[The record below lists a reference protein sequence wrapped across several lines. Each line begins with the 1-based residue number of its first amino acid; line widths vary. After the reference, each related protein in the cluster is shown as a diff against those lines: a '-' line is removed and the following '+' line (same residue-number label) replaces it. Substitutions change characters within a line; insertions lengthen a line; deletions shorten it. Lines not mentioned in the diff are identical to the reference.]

1 MHEKYTKGDEEI
13 SVYTLLERIRKGWK
27 TIILGVTLGIVAAYA
42 SVSTTAPKY
51 EAVALLQGGQV
62 VMWQP
67 PLIQLT
73 ELSTQIE
80 SSAQVVERIRTAA
93 FQARVF
99 QKAAAQ
105 GSIFAQVIKSTST
118 DSSPLIELKI
128 LADTP
133 EHLTKIGETVVAELV
148 NVQEPV
154 FRTRIKLLE
163 NEIRLLEERVT
174 RAESGLDNVSRQVNR
189 AGGQAAVEQMII
201 LAALRARQAEEVST
215 LRGQALAAKA
225 ALSSTHQARTIEPF
239 TVSGPLSSNPR
250 LMLVVGA
257 LSGLIAGCFLVLAV
271 HTWRREKQAWN
282 ERSKR

>member
-1 MHEKYTKGDEEI
+1 MHEKCTKSDDEI
-13 SVYTLLERIRKGWK
+13 SVYTLLERIRNGWK
-27 TIILGVTLGIVAAYA
+27 TIILGVTLGMAAAYA
-42 SVSTTAPKY
+42 SVITTAPKY

-62 VMWQP
+62 AMWQP
-67 PLIQLT
+67 PPIQLI
-73 ELSTQIE
+73 ELSAQIE

-105 GSIFAQVIKSTST
+105 GRIFAQVIKSTST
-118 DSSPLIELKI
+118 DRSPLIELKI

-133 EHLTKIGETVVAELV
+133 DHLTKIGETVVAELV
-148 NVQEPV
+148 NVQEQI

-163 NEIRLLEERVT
+163 NEIRLLEERVV
-174 RAESGLDNVSRQVNR
+174 RAESELDNISRQVNR
-189 AGGQAAVEQMII
+189 AGGQATVERMTI
-201 LAALRARQAEEVST
+201 LAALRARHVEEISM

-239 TVSGPLSSNPR
+239 TVAGPLSSNAR
-250 LMLVVGA
+250 LMLLVGA